1 MEDFAEARKSMP
13 FQRQNGWY
21 TAGVPSIGPG
31 GGNQQFSREQ
41 LAQISSEDRKR
52 IIAEYEVCLHAPDRE
67 SRRLNICCQEKMK
80 PQPGGAEQ
88 WMTRGK

>member
-1 MEDFAEARKSMP
+1 MASTSTATAPAHTAMEDFAEARKSMP

-52 IIAEYEVCLHAPDRE
+52 IIAEYE
-67 SRRLNICCQEKMK
+67 EKMK